1 MARIFFVPGRYG
13 SKESFQDFVK
23 GEFREDLA
31 KALSTQLPFGYLLL
45 LLTPYVSMSCEY
57 MLAMLKTNIS
67 WNSLMIYIC
76 AITIGFNIFW
86 TLAALLLM
94 VDLCDRCAPRRF
106 GCFDHVQ
113 TFLILLLVVPWWQLL
128 ASLKLRASV
137 ENRCPTWKGSSI
149 FRCYVSFWECEYY
162 MHHY

>member
-1 MARIFFVPGRYG
+1 MVFFWLTLLGRGAPGRHFFTGRYG

-31 KALSTQLPFGYLLL
+31 KALSTRLPVGYLLL
-45 LLTPYVSMSCEY
+45 LVTPHVSMSCEY

-86 TLAALLLM
+86 ALAAILLM
-94 VDLCDRCAPRRF
+94 VDLCDRYAPRRF

-113 TFLILLLVVPWWQLL
+113 TFLILLLVVPWWHKKNYSSQP
-128 ASLKLRASV
+128 LKLRA
-137 ENRCPTWKGSSI
+137 RTWK
-149 FRCYVSFWECEYY
+149 
-162 MHHY
+162 